1 MHIPPAIPLKNL
13 HKSSLTALVL
23 MGCIGPR
30 PASPVMSSAPPAALA
45 SKPAASAV
53 AVPTAAAL
61 RPPPAPAPLP
71 AVAPPSAT
79 ALAYSETA
87 RRIREA
93 SLASDG
99 AFQKLSVLTD
109 TIGPRLS
116 GSPSLERAVSWAK
129 QTFSQDGHEHVT
141 LEPVRVP
148 HWVRGAQ
155 SAEILAP
162 FVRPLQVLTL
172 GGSVATPPAGITAE
186 VLVVS
191 TFEELEARRA
201 EVSGKIV
208 LFDHA
213 LAKTGNPGLNYGE
226 AIPYRTTSAAR
237 AARFGAAA
245 VLVRSL
251 TAHSLG
257 APHTGSMRYLDA
269 KDRKIPAAAIS
280 VEDAELLH
288 RLASR
293 GAKLKVHLALSPQ
306 TLPDA
311 DSNNVTAEIVGR
323 ELAQEVVLIGAHLD
337 SWDVGQ
343 GAQDDGAGVVTMMQ
357 ALTTLRRLGLTPR
370 RTVRVVLFV
379 NEENG
384 VRGAAQYEK
393 DHRSER
399 HVAAFE
405 MDSGAGAPLGFM
417 TDGDQPFLR
426 EAREIAALLAPI
438 GANTVNPGFAGEDVG
453 ALKPDGVPLFGV
465 LLDIEH
471 YFDVHHSAADTL
483 DKIDPVNLQKAVAAL
498 ATMAFVIADR
508 GPSWNGPESA
518 TLPPAKP

>member
-1 MHIPPAIPLKNL
+1 M
-13 HKSSLTALVL
+13 
-23 MGCIGPR
+23 
-30 PASPVMSSAPPAALA
+30 
-45 SKPAASAV
+45 
-53 AVPTAAAL
+53 
-61 RPPPAPAPLP
+61 
-71 AVAPPSAT
+71 
-79 ALAYSETA
+79 
-87 RRIREA
+87 
-93 SLASDG
+93 ASDG

-116 GSPSLERAVSWAK
+116 GSPSLERAVSWAEETLTK
-129 QTFSQDGHEHVT
+129 DGHEHVT

-162 FVRPLQVLTL
+162 FARSLQVLTL
-172 GGSVATPPAGITAE
+172 GGSVATPPAGISAD
-186 VLVVS
+186 VVVVS
-191 TFEELEARRA
+191 TFEELEARKA
-201 EVSGKIV
+201 EVRGKIV

-213 LAKTGNPGLNYGE
+213 MAKTGNPGPNYGE
-226 AIPYRTTSAAR
+226 AIPYRTTGAAR
-237 AARFGAAA
+237 AARFGALA

-257 APHTGSMRYLDA
+257 TPHTGSMRYLDP
-269 KDRKIPAAAIS
+269 KERKIPAAAIS

-293 GAKLKVHLALSPQ
+293 GEKVKVHLSLSPQ

-311 DSNNVTAEIVGR
+311 DSHNVTAEIVGS
-323 ELAQEVVLIGAHLD
+323 ELPQEVVLIGAHLD

-343 GAQDDGAGVVTMMQ
+343 GAQDDGAGVVTAMQ
-357 ALTTLRRLGLTPR
+357 ALTTLRSLGLTAR

-384 VRGAAQYEK
+384 ERGAAQYEK
-393 DHRSER
+393 DHRNER

-417 TDGDQPFLR
+417 TDGEQPFLG
-426 EAREIAALLAPI
+426 EAREIAALLVPI
-438 GANTVNPGFAGEDVG
+438 GASTVNPGFAGEDVG
-453 ALKPDGVPLFGV
+453 ALRSDAVPLFGV

-508 GPSWNGPESA
+508 EKSWNGA
-518 TLPPAKP
+518 QTTILQPAKL